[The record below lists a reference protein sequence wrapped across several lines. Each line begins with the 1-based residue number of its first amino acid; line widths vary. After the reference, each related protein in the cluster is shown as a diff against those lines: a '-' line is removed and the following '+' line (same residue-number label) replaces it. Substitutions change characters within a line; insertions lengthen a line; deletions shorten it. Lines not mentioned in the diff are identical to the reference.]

1 MRAECRHFAS
11 AFARYAYNILKFS
24 ERENYAVPSTTPFSY
39 IRTVEG
45 TANIALS
52 NISREYERWE
62 Y

>member
-24 ERENYAVPSTTPFSY
+24 ERENYAVPSRTPFSY
-39 IRTVEG
+39 IRTLEG

-52 NISREYERWE
+52 NISREY
-62 Y
+62 